1 MNSSLDKASFK
12 LSETTKTEYNL
23 SEYHF
28 ISDNDKKSIEISLD
42 AELYTKF
49 MINDINSTYI
59 NIPVYSPIIDNLE
72 DLNKLGIVKI
82 TNANGTF
89 LGFKSAMALSITH
102 D

>member
-1 MNSSLDKASFK
+1 
-12 LSETTKTEYNL
+12 
-23 SEYHF
+23 
-28 ISDNDKKSIEISLD
+28 
-42 AELYTKF
+42 

-72 DLNKLGIVKI
+72 DLNKLGIIKI